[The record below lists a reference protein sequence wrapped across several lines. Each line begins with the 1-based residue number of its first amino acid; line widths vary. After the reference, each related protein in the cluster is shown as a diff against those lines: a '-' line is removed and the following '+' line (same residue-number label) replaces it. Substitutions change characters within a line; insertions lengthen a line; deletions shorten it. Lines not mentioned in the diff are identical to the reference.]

1 MNLLIEV
8 SQKEIELIE
17 EIKSLSDSQDLQVIE
32 SDAFAGID
40 DVVTIIASLTP
51 AITFVIGKY
60 FGYLKSRHPEVTI
73 KIDGVEVYS
82 KDISTEATQKL
93 LDALKNDDKSNQ

>member
-1 MNLLIEV
+1 MNLFIEI
-8 SQKEIELIE
+8 SRKETEFIE
-17 EIKSLSDSQDLQVIE
+17 EIKSLSNSQDLQVIE

-60 FGYLKSRHPEVTI
+60 FGYLKSKHPEITI

-82 KDISTEATQKL
+82 KDISVESTQKL
-93 LDALKNDDKSNQ
+93 LDALKNDDQLTQ